1 MKKAEEKIGLFPLT
15 GIIIGAILGAGI
27 FNLMKQMAL
36 TASAGVTIL
45 GWLIAGI
52 GMGSLALCMVYLN
65 EKRPDLNAGIFS
77 YAQEGFGD
85 YLGFNSVWGY
95 WISVIIGNVAFGT
108 LLFSALA
115 YFFPVFGNGQN
126 IPSIIGASIVLWV
139 LHEMIISG
147 LDKAT
152 IMNALVML
160 TKLIPIV
167 IFIVCIICGFNKH
180 IFFHDFWGTMASNSS
195 NGSSILTQLKG
206 TVLATIWVFIGVEG
220 AVVFSGRA
228 KKRSDVG
235 KATILGF
242 GAVALIYA
250 AVTVL
255 SFGIMTQSQLRN
267 LPNPAMAYVLEAVI
281 GKPGAVI
288 VNIGVIITIFGAW
301 MANTL
306 LAEEVAYQAGL
317 RKLFPRIFTH
327 ENKSGMPVTSTFI
340 TNIIV
345 QILLLSFLITDQAY
359 TLLSNLSSAVILLP
373 YTLVA
378 LFELKV
384 CFYEHEK
391 VYSKNLVVGVIATV
405 YMIWL
410 IYAQG
415 MMYLILTVLAL
426 LLGTIMYVYICKHY
440 KRTIFNKY
448 EWVVLGIFVV
458 LFVYGLINFNTIV
471 KL

>member
-1 MKKAEEKIGLFPLT
+1 
-15 GIIIGAILGAGI
+15 
-27 FNLMKQMAL
+27 
-36 TASAGVTIL
+36 
-45 GWLIAGI
+45 
-52 GMGSLALCMVYLN
+52 
-65 EKRPDLNAGIFS
+65 
-77 YAQEGFGD
+77 
-85 YLGFNSVWGY
+85 
-95 WISVIIGNVAFGT
+95 
-108 LLFSALA
+108 
-115 YFFPVFGNGQN
+115 
-126 IPSIIGASIVLWV
+126 
-139 LHEMIISG
+139 
-147 LDKAT
+147 
-152 IMNALVML
+152 
-160 TKLIPIV
+160 
-167 IFIVCIICGFNKH
+167 
-180 IFFHDFWGTMASNSS
+180 
-195 NGSSILTQLKG
+195 
-206 TVLATIWVFIGVEG
+206 
-220 AVVFSGRA
+220 
-228 KKRSDVG
+228 
-235 KATILGF
+235 
-242 GAVALIYA
+242 
-250 AVTVL
+250 
-255 SFGIMTQSQLRN
+255 MTQSQLRN

-281 GKPGAVI
+281 GKPGAII

-345 QILLLSFLITDQAY
+345 QVLLLSFLITDQAY

-426 LLGTIMYVYICKHY
+426 LPGTIMYIYICKYY